1 MGEARPLSVQ
11 IPDAR
16 GDGACM
22 RITWHPERR
31 KVVVSH
37 WRDQVCVATTPI
49 ELAEVPELISILVDA
64 LADAARD
71 SEVHVTPAQ
80 RAGLLAKL
88 SDWLAPKVASVTEI
102 HGSQP
107 GRPGDG
113 GGDPPTTKF
122 GGTSA

>member
-11 IPDAR
+11 IPDTR

-22 RITWHPERR
+22 RVTWHPERR

-49 ELAEVPELISILVDA
+49 DLAEVPDLISILVDA
-64 LADAARD
+64 LADAAGD
-71 SEVHVTPAQ
+71 SEVQVTPAQ

-88 SDWLAPKVASVTEI
+88 SDWLAPKVASVTDI
-102 HGSQP
+102 HGPPS
-107 GRPGDG
+107 GRSADG
-113 GGDPPTTKF
+113 EPPTTSF
-122 GGTSA
+122 GGSSA